1 MVSLE
6 LENLN
11 WKVKGAK
18 NEKWENQHIL
28 ERINSAGRECGRSR
42 EIFDT
47 CLLLFLFVYVAVV
60 LASNWIKEGGKHVG
74 VLVNFCPW

>member
-1 MVSLE
+1 MG
-6 LENLN
+6 
-11 WKVKGAK
+11 KGK
-18 NEKWENQHIL
+18 SNTSWRGLIL
-28 ERINSAGRECGRSR
+28 REGSGKGVV

-60 LASNWIKEGGKHVG
+60 LVSNWIREGGKHVG